1 MGYLQYLFSL
11 TVSFSF
17 ARKKLTLTD
26 RWLSGS
32 LGTLAMTNNFFTVL
46 FTFFSALL
54 LLTPVAKADMTKEF
68 EALEQAR
75 VLLVAV
81 KDEASAIAAAKEI
94 IDIFEKIRPQ
104 YKEHNDKVLAE
115 LYDRQNI
122 INRIMISLSKEKYF
136 ESSGLAEAW
145 ANIVDPQ
152 SRRDTIRFKGRR

>member
-1 MGYLQYLFSL
+1 MM
-11 TVSFSF
+11 
-17 ARKKLTLTD
+17 K
-26 RWLSGS
+26 
-32 LGTLAMTNNFFTVL
+32 NFFTL
-46 FTFFSALL
+46 LITFFSTLL
-54 LLTPVAKADMTKEF
+54 LLSPAAQADITREF
-68 EALEQAR
+68 DALEQAR
-75 VLLVAV
+75 VLLVGV
-81 KDEASAIAAAKEI
+81 KDEASAITAAKEI

-115 LYDRQNI
+115 LYDRQNL